1 MQEFFQAAIGWL
13 TPIFVISAMLNVGLT
28 QKPAN
33 IFQHLRNWQY
43 LARMAL
49 VNFVVVPALMIFFV
63 GVFGIEE
70 PYAIGLVIFSAAAD
84 APLLIKL
91 TARSQN
97 EIAAGATVQM
107 VLMIGT
113 VFIMPVLLPLIIEGV
128 SVDSWA
134 IASGLIMQMILPLA
148 LGMVVLTVA
157 EHFTAIIQP
166 WIARI
171 SNIALYT
178 MLVATILG
186 NLNALGDLRMWA
198 AIGTGILAL
207 LVAFFVGHNTGLGKE
222 TDSQIGALGTA
233 QRNTAAAVIVAQSN
247 FADPLV
253 LLTTVLL
260 NTIMMFILLF
270 VATLMSK
277 DIKMALLEPIEADP
291 PQRRSTTPAH

>member
-1 MQEFFQAAIGWL
+1 M
-13 TPIFVISAMLNVGLT
+13 
-28 QKPAN
+28 
-33 IFQHLRNWQY
+33 
-43 LARMAL
+43 
-49 VNFVVVPALMIFFV
+49 NFVVVPALMIFFV

-70 PYAIGLVIFSAAAD
+70 PYAIGLVIFSAAAG

-166 WIARI
+166 W
-171 SNIALYT
+171 
-178 MLVATILG
+178 
-186 NLNALGDLRMWA
+186 
-198 AIGTGILAL
+198 L
-207 LVAFFVGHNTGLGKE
+207 L
-222 TDSQIGALGTA
+222 
-233 QRNTAAAVIVAQSN
+233 
-247 FADPLV
+247 
-253 LLTTVLL
+253 
-260 NTIMMFILLF
+260 
-270 VATLMSK
+270 
-277 DIKMALLEPIEADP
+277 
-291 PQRRSTTPAH
+291 

>member
-43 LARMAL
+43 LARMVL

-70 PYAIGLVIFSAAAD
+70 PYAIGLVIFSAAAG

-277 DIKMALLEPIEADP
+277 DIQMALLEPIEADP
-291 PQRRSTTPAH
+291 PQHRSTTPAH

>member
-70 PYAIGLVIFSAAAD
+70 PYAIGLVIFSAAAG

-157 EHFTAIIQP
+157 EHFTAIIHA
-166 WIARI
+166 W
-171 SNIALYT
+171 
-178 MLVATILG
+178 
-186 NLNALGDLRMWA
+186 
-198 AIGTGILAL
+198 L
-207 LVAFFVGHNTGLGKE
+207 L
-222 TDSQIGALGTA
+222 
-233 QRNTAAAVIVAQSN
+233 
-247 FADPLV
+247 
-253 LLTTVLL
+253 
-260 NTIMMFILLF
+260 
-270 VATLMSK
+270 
-277 DIKMALLEPIEADP
+277 
-291 PQRRSTTPAH
+291 

>member
-70 PYAIGLVIFSAAAD
+70 PYAIGLVIFSAATG

-277 DIKMALLEPIEADP
+277 DIQMALLEPIEADP

>member
-63 GVFGIEE
+63 GVFGIEG
-70 PYAIGLVIFSAAAD
+70 PYAIGLVIFSAAAG

-148 LGMVVLTVA
+148 LGTVVLTVA

-247 FADPLV
+247 FADPMV

>member
-70 PYAIGLVIFSAAAD
+70 PYAIGLVIFSAAAG

-91 TARSQN
+91 TARSEN